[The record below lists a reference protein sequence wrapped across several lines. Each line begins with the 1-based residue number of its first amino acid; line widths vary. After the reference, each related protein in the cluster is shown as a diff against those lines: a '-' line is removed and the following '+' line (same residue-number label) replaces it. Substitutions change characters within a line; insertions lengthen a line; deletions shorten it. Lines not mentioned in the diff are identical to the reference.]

1 MMWRWEGQLRS
12 RLEQEVVFSEAVSAG
27 YRGKH
32 VLSGCWK
39 NAAPCSQGLSFT
51 GCLFLEMCV
60 ILPNLQTKALVI
72 PAPGGCSEQ
81 AGPTAQKV
89 LAPYN

>member
-1 MMWRWEGQLRS
+1 MGGAAEEG
-12 RLEQEVVFSEAVSAG
+12 LEQEAVFSEAVSAD

-51 GCLFLEMCV
+51 GCLFLEMCM